1 MSSLSPPPSSLSSS
15 SSLPSSPPSSLSSTL
30 PVTPPAPTSM
40 SSPRRPTAL
49 PDLDAMTMPAYV
61 DAAMGRL
68 IEALDRRD
76 AFAADVH
83 QLALLGIVEGDL
95 FGRGHP
101 RPPRDAL
108 LVAAARFWGGLATLA
123 GSGRATSLMSRETA
137 AHWFAGPAAWPS
149 TPSSLARFLSERH
162 ALVTRAPSCLV
173 STTTETDQR
182 RPALRPLVGMPSSAV
197 PSTRAAPEEVQ
208 RVDAL
213 LGWLAADL
221 DARLRYAAP
230 ASRPRHNVA
239 YAPTDAH
246 VLWRAHDT
254 ALGRTLYALVD
265 EATSTLR
272 ASSCI
277 AWTTVSVCTAT
288 ARPVHDV
295 APSSPWS
302 GTPLAMAFAGLTGA
316 DGSGAPRV
324 AFVDLAANLRQAI
337 MAMGAA
343 GLPMR
348 SVRVPPDAM
357 QRAIARGRAVWT
369 ALDLRTIID
378 TCRRLPSSTADS
390 ERYASTIAAAAI
402 IRETLAVAIDDD
414 AACDAAG
421 RPGPRAACVLGRPFW
436 DAARVFGVEPDP
448 LGDLAAVDAVG
459 VVAGIVR
466 GALDRHCSP

>member
-1 MSSLSPPPSSLSSS
+1 
-15 SSLPSSPPSSLSSTL
+15 
-30 PVTPPAPTSM
+30 M

-49 PDLDAMTMPAYV
+49 PDLDAMSMPAYV

-68 IEALDRRD
+68 VEALDRRD

-101 RPPRDAL
+101 RPARDAL
-108 LVAAARFWGGLATLA
+108 LVAAARFWGGLAALA
-123 GSGRATSLMSRETA
+123 GSGRATSLMSRGTA
-137 AHWFAGPAAWPS
+137 THWFAGPAAWPS

-162 ALVTRAPSCLV
+162 ALVTQAPACFISA
-173 STTTETDQR
+173 TTETDQR
-182 RPALRPLVGMPSSAV
+182 RPALRPLVGMPPTV
-197 PSTRAAPEEVQ
+197 GPPTRTAPEEVQ

-221 DARLRYAAP
+221 DARSRYAAP
-230 ASRPRHNVA
+230 VSRPRHNAA

-246 VLWRAHDT
+246 VLWRAHDA
-254 ALGRTLYALVD
+254 ALGRTLYVLVD
-265 EATSTLR
+265 EATSTPR

-277 AWTTVSVCTAT
+277 TWTTTASVCTTT
-288 ARPVHDV
+288 ARPVPDV

-324 AFVDLAANLRQAI
+324 PFIDLAANLRQAI

-348 SVRVPPDAM
+348 IVRVPPDAM

-378 TCRRLPSSTADS
+378 ACRRLPSPAADS
-390 ERYASTIAAAAI
+390 EHYASTIAAAAV

-436 DAARVFGVEPDP
+436 DAARMFGVEPNP
-448 LGDLAAVDAVG
+448 LIDLTAVDAVG
-459 VVAGIVR
+459 AVAGIAR
-466 GALDRHCSP
+466 DALDRLCSP